1 MVAITDKQAEE
12 SGIGGKFTDQN
23 SVRYVSSTLDLPPSN
38 AVQNRH
44 SLASIYSTILPAA
57 AFSIVPCRR
66 PSVYPTFRTAP
77 SPVSLTSLAQLRL
90 ALRRAQDVGRK
101 L

>member
-1 MVAITDKQAEE
+1 MVAITDKQAE

-23 SVRYVSSTLDLPPSN
+23 SVRYVSSTLDLPPAN

-77 SPVSLTSLAQLRL
+77 SLTSLAQLRL
-90 ALRRAQDVGRK
+90 ALRPSQDVGRK